1 MRTVL
6 TCLVLFFSASIFAQA
21 TPNQDLNLSFEKT
34 DSAGHIT
41 GCSYQWAKDGYY
53 TYKDDSVKIDGA
65 NSIRIQNETITT
77 EEKFAS
83 VTFSLPANFS
93 AKKITLKGFIK
104 TENVNNGY
112 AGLWLRSDA
121 GNNPADFGN
130 LGESAP
136 KGSADWKSYS
146 TSIKMDK
153 GVTKLVFGGLLAGS
167 GKAWFDKFELYA
179 DDKPIDIVEWQVLK
193 TPNVSVKSNVRLDSL
208 LTNKQKENLY
218 ILAKVWGFLKYH
230 HPDVARGKSSFD
242 EELFKVLRPIA
253 NAGSAEKR
261 NELLLNW
268 MNSLGDE
275 TTYKTTEQLPEK
287 DIHIR
292 PDLSWI
298 SNKALFSE
306 AVIDKL
312 NSIYSHR
319 NRSDNAYIKLMPGV
333 LNPNFD
339 GEQRYTAMAGDD
351 DGLRMLA
358 LFRYWNII
366 EYFFPSKYLIREN
379 WDHVL
384 QQSIPVFAADRTSLA
399 YKLNCLKL
407 INRIHDTHAS
417 ISGDKD
423 LGAYFGINYT
433 VVKAR
438 MIQGKLIVTLIV
450 DSALAEKESIKVGDE
465 ILSVN
470 GKTIAQCHKDMEG
483 ILCASNPS
491 AADRNFASAFLLRG
505 NGDSLAITYDHDG
518 VIKNGSLKLYPM
530 QTVNAASMKKYY
542 SGPTYK
548 FLNDS
553 IGYITLATIKASEL
567 KPIFKTFENT
577 KGIVIDIRN
586 YPSEFMP
593 FAMAEYIKPAPSPF
607 VKFTNGNI
615 DNPGFFTFKYSISN
629 GSKNKDH
636 YKGKIVILVDERS
649 QSQAEYTTMALRTA
663 PNAIVM
669 GSQTAGADG
678 NVSMIYFPGGFGSYI
693 SGIGVFYPDGKETQ
707 GIGIVPDI
715 EVKPTREGIKNGT
728 DELLEKAM
736 QYISGKK

>member
-1 MRTVL
+1 MRTVF
-6 TCLVLFFSASIFAQA
+6 TCLVLFLSATLSAQT
-21 TPNQDLNLSFEKT
+21 TPNQDLNLSFDKT
-34 DSAGHIT
+34 DSAGRIT
-41 GCSYQWAKDGYY
+41 GCSFQWGKDGFY

-65 NSIRIQNETITT
+65 NSIRIQNEITAT
-77 EEKFAS
+77 EGKFAAI
-83 VTFSLPANFS
+83 TFSLPANFS

-104 TENVNNGY
+104 TENVNGY
-112 AGLWLRSDA
+112 AGLWLRADA
-121 GNNPADFGN
+121 GTNVADFSN

-136 KGSADWKSYS
+136 EGSTDWRNYN

-153 GVTKLVFGGLLAGS
+153 DVTKIVFGGLLSGS

-179 DDKPIDIVEWQVLK
+179 DDKPIDKVEWRASKSK
-193 TPNVSVKSNVRLDSL
+193 TTQAKSNVQLDSS

-218 ILAKVWGFLKYH
+218 VLAKLWGFLKYH
-230 HPDVARGKSSFD
+230 HPDVARGKTSFD
-242 EELFKVLRPIA
+242 EELFKVLQPIA
-253 NAGSAEKR
+253 NAGSVEKR

-275 TTYKTTEQLPEK
+275 AAYKTAEQLPEK
-287 DIHIR
+287 DVHIN
-292 PDLSWI
+292 PNLGWI
-298 SNKALFSE
+298 SDKALFSK
-306 AVIDKL
+306 AVINKL
-312 NSIYSHR
+312 NSIYLHR

-339 GEQRYTAMAGDD
+339 GEEKYVAMMGDD
-351 DGLRMLA
+351 DGLRMLG

-366 EYFFPSKYLIREN
+366 EYFFPSKYLIKEN
-379 WDHVL
+379 WDQVL
-384 QQSIPVFAADRTSLA
+384 EEFIPQFAANRTSLG

-423 LGAYFGINYT
+423 LGTYFGVNYT
-433 VVKAR
+433 IVKAR
-438 MIQGKLIVTLIV
+438 MIQGKLIATLIV
-450 DSALAEKESIKVGDE
+450 DDELAKKESIQVGDE

-470 GKTIAQCHKDMEG
+470 GKTIAQRRKDMEP

-505 NGDSLAITYDHDG
+505 SGDSLTITYDHDG

-530 QTVNAASMKKYY
+530 QSVNTASMKKYY

-548 FLNDS
+548 LLNDS
-553 IGYITLATIKASEL
+553 IGYITLATIKSAEL
-567 KPIFKTFENT
+567 KTIFKTFENT

-586 YPSEFMP
+586 YPAEFVP
-593 FAMAEYIKPAPSPF
+593 FTLAEYIKPSPSPF

-615 DNPGFFTFKYSISN
+615 DNPGLFTFKYSISN
-629 GSKNKDH
+629 GSKNKNY

-678 NVSMIYFPGGFGSYI
+678 NVSMIHFPGGFGSYI

-715 EVKPTREGIKNGT
+715 EVKPTREGIKKGT